1 MKTPQDITAPV
12 PQLPQVPPVP
22 AGTRAVTAAAIEQ
35 TCSLL
40 QELGSI
46 ASAAMSVSRLSTAGL
61 DDVQELDDL
70 HSRMHALQLMVD
82 RMGWVADV
90 GLRTLGGEPMMARAE
105 DWMLPGI
112 HPLPA

>member
-1 MKTPQDITAPV
+1 MKNPQDDTPPV
-12 PQLPQVPPVP
+12 PMPPQAP

-35 TCSLL
+35 TCTLL

-46 ASAAMSVSRLSTAGL
+46 ASAAMAVSRFATA
-61 DDVQELDDL
+61 ELDDAAELDEL
-70 HSRMHALQLMVD
+70 HSRMHAIQLMVD

-90 GLRTLGGEPMMARAE
+90 GLRTLGGQPMMARAE

-112 HPLPA
+112 HELPAA